1 MYPYNRSG
9 CPTTTLVRYPPI
21 VSLGPNTPSSENG
34 SPLAGRMGWMAA
46 KTARTVTNTSAMVAV
61 SLSIRG
67 PHHVVPVEAEP
78 CPPVDP
84 TSEDVDQG
92 RDDDY
97 RGCSAHRRRLGCLSS
112 RASQPPNR

>member
-1 MYPYNRSG
+1 
-9 CPTTTLVRYPPI
+9 
-21 VSLGPNTPSSENG
+21 
-34 SPLAGRMGWMAA
+34 MGWMAA

-84 TSEDVDQG
+84 TSENVDQG

-97 RGCSAHRRRLGCLSS
+97 RGRSAHRGKLGCLSGRAPHLRNRCGFRGHALGCASSVLKVGS
-112 RASQPPNR
+112 RL